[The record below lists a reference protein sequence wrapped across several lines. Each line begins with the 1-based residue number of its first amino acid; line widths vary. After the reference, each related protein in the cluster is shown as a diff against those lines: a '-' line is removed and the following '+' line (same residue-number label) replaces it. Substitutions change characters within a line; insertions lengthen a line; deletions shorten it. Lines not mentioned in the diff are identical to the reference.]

1 MLNPALL
8 EMAARD
14 RTAELRRAGTQRSL
28 GARSNHAA
36 DTAKPHTTRLSMRH
50 PRTAHPQQ
58 AIGWFLVSVGLRLAL
73 SRARTSSGR

>member
-14 RTAELRRAGTQRSL
+14 RTAELQRAGRQRSL

-36 DTAKPHTTRLSMRH
+36 DSARPHTARRSMRH
-50 PRTAHPQQ
+50 ARGAQPQQ

-73 SRARTSSGR
+73 SRTRTSSGR